1 MTKRTAIYVRVST
14 SGQSVEN
21 QLADLNGVAER
32 EGWNVV
38 KVYKDKGVSGAK
50 GRDQRPAFDKL
61 CKAAARREF
70 DLIAAWSLDRIGR
83 TLIGV
88 VQFLDE
94 LNALGVDLFLYR
106 EGADTRT
113 PAGRMYYQM
122 AGVFAE
128 FERNRIRERVQS
140 GMDHAKANG
149 TRSGRPIGR
158 PRVSP
163 EIEAAVRKAR
173 SEGKGM
179 QRIAKELKI
188 GTGTVQRIVAG

>member
-1 MTKRTAIYVRVST
+1 MTKSVAIYVRVST
-14 SGQSVEN
+14 QEQSVEN
-21 QLADLNGVAER
+21 QLADLNSVAER

-38 KVYKDKGVSGAK
+38 KVFKDKGVSGAK
-50 GRDQRPAFDKL
+50 RQDQRPAFDKL

-113 PAGRMYYQM
+113 PAGRMYYQI

-128 FERNRIRERVQS
+128 FERNRIRERVQA
-140 GMDHAKANG
+140 GMSRAKANG
-149 TRSGRPIGR
+149 TKSGRPIGR

-173 SEGKGM
+173 SEKKGM
-179 QRIAKELKI
+179 QRIAKELGI

>member
-1 MTKRTAIYVRVST
+1 MTKRVGIYVRVSGGT
-14 SGQSVEN
+14 QSVDN

-38 KVYKDKGVSGAK
+38 KVYKDKASGAK
-50 GRDQRPAFDKL
+50 GRDQRPAFDRL

-94 LNALGVDLFLYR
+94 LSALNVDLFLYR

-140 GMDHAKANG
+140 GMDHARVNG
-149 TRSGRPIGR
+149 TKSGRPIGR

-163 EIEAAVRKAR
+163 EIETAVRKAR
-173 SEGKGM
+173 SEKKGIH
-179 QRIAKELKI
+179 RIAREV
-188 GTGTVQRIVAG
+188 GCGVGTVQRIIAG

>member
-14 SGQSVEN
+14 SGQSVEK

-94 LNALGVDLFLYR
+94 LHALGVDLFLYR

-140 GMDHAKANG
+140 GMDHARATG
-149 TRSGRPIGR
+149 TKSGRPIGR

-173 SEGKGM
+173 GEKKGIHW
-179 QRIAKELKI
+179 IAREV
-188 GTGTVQRIVAG
+188 GCGVGTVQRIIAG

>member
-1 MTKRTAIYVRVST
+1 MTKNIAIYVRVST
-14 SGQSVEN
+14 QEQSVEN
-21 QLADLNGVAER
+21 QLADLTGVAER

-38 KVYKDKGVSGAK
+38 KVFKDKGVSGAK
-50 GRDQRPAFDKL
+50 RQDQRPAFDKL
-61 CKAAARREF
+61 CKAAARHEF
-70 DLIAAWSLDRIGR
+70 DLVAAWSLDRIGR

-94 LNALGVDLFLYR
+94 LNALKIDLFLYR

-140 GMDHAKANG
+140 GMDHARANG
-149 TRSGRPIGR
+149 TKSGRPIGR

-173 SEGKGM
+173 REGKGIHW
-179 QRIAKELKI
+179 IAHKV
-188 GTGTVQRIVAG
+188 GCGVGTVQRIIAS